1 MNSEKDEKKKA
12 PEPTAAARARDPQAR
27 AVGLLDQFE
36 GDRKKATLT
45 MVKDGYSISEIETV
59 IVPYGT
65 FSNAF

>member
-1 MNSEKDEKKKA
+1 MNSEKDEKKA

-27 AVGLLDQFE
+27 ALELPDQFE
-36 GDRKKATLT
+36 GDRKKAALT

-59 IVPYGT
+59 IVSYGT